1 MSDSVCTGHFPV
13 FRFGPEGKR
22 LWDPVTRKE
31 RVNRP
36 EERVRLRMVEY
47 LTGQAGL
54 SRNRIALETPL
65 RTPDQPLRRGDLLVY
80 DAAYEPDLLIEC
92 KAASVP
98 IDEKAAVQITRYN
111 ERVGARRLCL
121 TNGVTDLAYRVEPQG
136 PVPHTD
142 PLFPEAASLES
153 LRSAPDYWIERGFIG
168 RGSSPRTREWVAGV
182 LQILWEPGHGWP
194 SGYFDLSG
202 NPWKLDLSHYHRI
215 EHLGEEGD
223 LLLGI
228 LSPDAKA
235 TWLVAIVGKSQS
247 YAAMM
252 ITDLD
257 KLVDGRRDDTTLFTI
272 NERRTIHLRDHVP
285 LTPSSANPMLVHN
298 LPGFYGSWF
307 KVLLS
312 E

>member
-1 MSDSVCTGHFPV
+1 MSESVCTSHFPV
-13 FRFGPEGKR
+13 FRFGPDGKK
-22 LWDPVTRKE
+22 LWDPVSRKE

-36 EERVRLRMVEY
+36 EERVRLRMVDY
-47 LTGQAGL
+47 LTLQAGV

-65 RTPDQPLRRGDLLVY
+65 RKQDHPLRRGDLLVY
-80 DAAYEPDLLIEC
+80 DSAFEPDLLIEC

-98 IDEKAAVQITRYN
+98 LDEKAAVQIARYN

-121 TNGVTDLAYRVEPQG
+121 TNGVADMTYRVEPSG
-136 PVPHTD
+136 PVLLGD
-142 PLFPEAASLES
+142 PPYPEQTS
-153 LRSAPDYWIERGFIG
+153 LRSIRSAPGYWVERGFIG
-168 RGSSPRTREWVAGV
+168 AKTPLRARDWIRSV
-182 LQILWEPGHGWP
+182 LDSFWEPGQGWS

-215 EHLGEEGD
+215 EHLGEQGD

-228 LSPDAKA
+228 LSPDSVT

-252 ITDLD
+252 ITDLAR
-257 KLVDGRRDDTTLFTI
+257 LAEGGSDDTTLFTI
-272 NERRTIHLRDHVP
+272 NEQRTLRLGGHVP
-285 LTPSSANPMLVHN
+285 LSPSNSNPMIVHN

-307 KVLLS
+307 NVLLS